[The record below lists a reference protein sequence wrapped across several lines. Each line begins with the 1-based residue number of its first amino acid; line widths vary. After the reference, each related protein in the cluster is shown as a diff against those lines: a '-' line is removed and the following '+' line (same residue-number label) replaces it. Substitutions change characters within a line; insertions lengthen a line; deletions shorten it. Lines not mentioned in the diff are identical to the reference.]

1 MSTGDRLTNYCTD
14 HQWKGRADC
23 VHCGIRNLMLFS
35 GVPDSGFD
43 HLLKPVDNLIYRA
56 GATLYEEGEPG
67 QSVFS
72 IRRGI
77 VKLLYRTPD
86 GSQRIVRL
94 LGRGVTIGLEL
105 LDQGVTY
112 HHTAVAVQD
121 VDLCTIPL
129 ATLRDLEAQFP
140 ALCDKVRQQ
149 VQHQV
154 DRADHWIKALN
165 TGVTRARIAQLLLL
179 LMEIGA
185 DRNGD
190 IQLLPRDDM
199 AAVVGVTTE
208 TASRVIADFKR
219 RGLLTKVASNTFRC
233 DAQQLRRLL
242 DESTRPVGE
251 S

>member
-1 MSTGDRLTNYCTD
+1 MSTSDRLTNYCTD

-23 VHCGIRNLMLFS
+23 VHCGIRKLMLFS
-35 GVPDSGFD
+35 GVPDSGFE
-43 HLLKPVDNLIYRA
+43 HLLKPVDNLIYRT
-56 GATLYEEGEPG
+56 GATLYEEGSPG

-72 IRRGI
+72 IRRGL

-86 GSQRIVRL
+86 GNQRIVRL
-94 LGRGVTIGLEL
+94 LGKGVTIGLEL
-105 LDQGVTY
+105 LDQGTGY

-121 VDLCTIPL
+121 LDLCSIPL
-129 ATLRDLEAQFP
+129 ATLRDLEMRFP

-190 IQLLPRDDM
+190 IQLLPREDM

-208 TASRVIADFKR
+208 TASRVIAEFR
-219 RGLLTKVASNTFRC
+219 RLGLLTKVANGIFRC
-233 DAQQLRRLL
+233 STQRLQALVEGSLRSAS
-242 DESTRPVGE
+242 D
-251 S
+251 